1 MLRSEAVGIR
11 EHGPGE
17 GRDGARRARGGCGG
31 RGHGLLDTPEI
42 YVVRA
47 AKQLAKVELGLGS
60 ERAVQEVVCI
70 LMAQSAHPC
79 FLNYV
84 VHMNSDRG
92 IDRLGRGFDKRKG
105 VNISTGR
112 LGLEIEIADLS
123 YKNYGKSIVWI
134 DPVFVRKYPS
144 VNNRG

>member
-1 MLRSEAVGIR
+1 
-11 EHGPGE
+11 
-17 GRDGARRARGGCGG
+17 
-31 RGHGLLDTPEI
+31 
-42 YVVRA
+42 
-47 AKQLAKVELGLGS
+47 
-60 ERAVQEVVCI
+60 VQEVVCI